1 VDSDGPAYRVR
12 SENGQAQDDASEDI
26 IYEMLTE
33 LSEPDNTYL
42 IVERPSAE
50 SPWRAVASL
59 LPGGGFEVEYRD
71 SLRGEHRVVTET
83 NPDRVALDLIVW
95 VSAVVRGGR

>member
-1 VDSDGPAYRVR
+1 VDSDGSAYRVR

-26 IYEMLTE
+26 IYELLTE

-42 IVERPSAE
+42 TVERPNGE

-59 LPGGGFEVEYRD
+59 LPGGGFEVEYHD

-95 VSAVVRGGR
+95 VSAIVRGGR